1 MMYQQ
6 ITDYFQMNSGR
17 FLTMLTD
24 HIRISL
30 CALLIAVLI
39 AVPAGF
45 CCVRFSALQKPV
57 STVFGI
63 LRIIPSLA
71 ILLLA
76 LPILGAG
83 AVPAT
88 IALTILAIPPVLE
101 NTIAG
106 LKDVPPF
113 LLETASGM
121 GMTGNQVWTRVRFP
135 LALPLILTGMK
146 TAAVEIIASATLAA
160 RIGAG
165 GLGDLIFTGI
175 GLFRTDLLL
184 IGGISVALL
193 SFSAGIFFHLLEK
206 IILKYKRF

>member
-1 MMYQQ
+1 MYHQ
-6 ITDYFQMNSGR
+6 IIEYFQMNSQR
-17 FLTMLTD
+17 YFTMLTD
-24 HIRISL
+24 HLQISL
-30 CALLIAVLI
+30 CALLAAAAL

-45 CCVRFSALQKPV
+45 FCVRYSVLQKPV
-57 STVFGI
+57 SAVFGI

-71 ILLLA
+71 ILLLM
-76 LPILGAG
+76 LPVLGTG
-83 AVPAT
+83 AVPAA
-88 IALTILAIPPVLE
+88 IALILLAVPPILE

-106 LKDVPPF
+106 LLEVPPF
-113 LLETASGM
+113 LLETAGAM
-121 GMTGNQVWTRVRFP
+121 GMTGTQIWVKVRFP

-146 TAAVEIIASATLAA
+146 TAAVEITASATLAA

-193 SFSAGIFFHLLEK
+193 SLSAGIFFHLLEK
-206 IILKYKRF
+206 IIFKYKRV